1 MNIDIKLHK
10 SDLPEDLDL
19 GNIIAVDGEFRVS
32 MLSVILYVLF
42 KYQLVILMLILS
54 SLIEKNMML
63 QT

>member
-19 GNIIAVDGEFRVS
+19 GNIIAVDGEF
-32 MLSVILYVLF
+32 MGLTLSVILYVLF

-54 SLIEKNMML
+54 SLIGGNMML